1 MEMDAATRRTLD
13 NIVAAGGTR
22 FQVQLIGDD
31 GGEVDAMLQVM
42 SNGVRLTVTAPRNSY
57 EPMECCYSGEHP
69 EVRIYPADHASRF
82 DVIAS
87 EGDRWKFRAL
97 SRQAR
102 DLAVL
107 TIRSLKGLQL
117 YGNSRALV
125 DGELV
130 EGGGRLVMLLEMERL
145 RTKVA
150 GLVGEAERMRRQCR
164 KAVAE
169 KQTLADQLTDTIEAY
184 TQVMESGSSGFSEA
198 YRPAITEDVCV
209 MEEVETLRLS
219 NRRLTAE
226 VKTLRAEIL
235 KMKVREVAA
244 EKAASQEAL
253 QSKNGCAEADIEET
267 QVAQDAQVRKLE
279 HQKSLLEEERD
290 QLKEELQQ
298 LSEMYLELW
307 SKGCPPDSGAV
318 VELKQELIWL
328 KEENESLRSPV
339 RKLIARSEA
348 PPEPDDLPEGI

>member
-1 MEMDAATRRTLD
+1 MGYMVKMDTKGAEDGSSSSSLVVSGLDTESGFPVALHCRWYRKYPQYCCRSRSEPLCEILGVRAEDTTYRISADDVGCMVMVEVECAESSYKGKTLLSEGPMEMDAATRRMLD
-13 NIVAAGGTR
+13 NIIAAGGTR

-57 EPMECCYSGEHP
+57 EPMECCYSGEYP

-87 EGDRWKFRAL
+87 EGARWKLKAL

-125 DGELV
+125 EGELG
-130 EGGGRLVMLLEMERL
+130 EGGGRLVMSLEMERL
-145 RTKVA
+145 RTRVA
-150 GLVGEAERMRRQCR
+150 GLVGEAERLRRQCR

-184 TQVMESGSSGFSEA
+184 TQVMESGSSGISEA
-198 YRPAITEDVCV
+198 YRSAITEDVG
-209 MEEVETLRLS
+209 
-219 NRRLTAE
+219 
-226 VKTLRAEIL
+226 
-235 KMKVREVAA
+235 VR
-244 EKAASQEAL
+244 
-253 QSKNGCAEADIEET
+253 
-267 QVAQDAQVRKLE
+267 
-279 HQKSLLEEERD
+279 
-290 QLKEELQQ
+290 
-298 LSEMYLELW
+298 
-307 SKGCPPDSGAV
+307 
-318 VELKQELIWL
+318 
-328 KEENESLRSPV
+328 
-339 RKLIARSEA
+339 
-348 PPEPDDLPEGI
+348 